1 MTADVDLDLD
11 ALELTLTRLQAVL
24 EDFSS
29 VSSTVNDVEDAI
41 GRPHGRGDLR
51 SRVGD
56 FESGWNGNREVIQ
69 ENLQAVF
76 DHLQAIVD
84 GFAEAD
90 AAMVAP
96 AEGEG

>member
-1 MTADVDLDLD
+1 MNPDVDLDLD
-11 ALELTLTRLQAVL
+11 ALERTLERIQLVL
-24 EDFSS
+24 DDFSS
-29 VSSTVNDVEDAI
+29 VSSTADGVRDAI

-69 ENLQAVF
+69 ENLQGVF
-76 DHLQAIVD
+76 DHLRGVID
-84 GFAEAD
+84 GFSETD

-96 AEGEG
+96 TE